1 MLEMILENSF
11 LLYLIIFTVI
21 MLEYANFPLPSEI
34 VLPLAGA
41 LSIPFKLNI
50 AVVIAVSILGGIIGS
65 LTNYYLGYK
74 YGRNLV
80 NWIIKKMPK
89 SKKSLDIS
97 YSFFDKYK
105 NASILFSRLIPIART
120 MISIV
125 AGTLK
130 MNCFKFILFSTIGLS
145 IWNIAL
151 ICGGYIF
158 FDNLE
163 AIISIV
169 STYSLIIKI
178 IIALIAIALTLKYI
192 KNKERRTK

>member
-151 ICGGYIF
+151 IYGGYIF